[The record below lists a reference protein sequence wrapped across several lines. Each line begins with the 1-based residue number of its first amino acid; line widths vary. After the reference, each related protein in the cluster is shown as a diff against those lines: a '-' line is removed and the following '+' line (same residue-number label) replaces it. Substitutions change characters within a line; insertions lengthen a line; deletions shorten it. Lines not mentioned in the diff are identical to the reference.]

1 MSRSNEMTK
10 SEIPLTNECRISNDE
25 KRVWISSLVILL
37 SFVISHSSFAQ
48 APERT
53 KAGGAGTG
61 QERVVVD
68 DKTEQVIRGALKYL
82 ASRQNS
88 NGSWTASDG
97 ERQEVAMTGY
107 VLITFLSCG
116 HLPDEGEHG
125 KTVTAGVNYLLN
137 NVRPDGTFQP
147 IGHYMYGHGVASI
160 ALAEVYGQT
169 KDPRVRPKLEQ
180 VIRTI
185 IESQN
190 AEGGWRY
197 NPRPNDA
204 DISVSVLQ
212 VVALRAAKNAGL
224 DIPQVTI
231 DRAVKYV
238 HSCYDRREGGF
249 TYQPG
254 NRRPGYARTAAAIY
268 SLQVC
273 GQYDDP
279 QVATGADFLFQNRQ
293 EREWFTYGNFY
304 AAPALYM
311 IGGETWKKWYGQ
323 MSGILI
329 KSVSSKGDEY
339 YWEKSKLDQGRPVGE
354 VYCTAV
360 YTMILAMPY
369 HYIPLYQR

>member
-1 MSRSNEMTK
+1 VKRFLAAILCSS
-10 SEIPLTNECRISNDE
+10 ISA
-25 KRVWISSLVILL
+25 ST
-37 SFVISHSSFAQ
+37 FAQ
-48 APERT
+48 VPAREKPAT
-53 KAGGAGTG
+53 GAGTG
-61 QERVVVD
+61 QERVTVD
-68 DKTEQVIRGALKYL
+68 DKTEAIIRGALKYL
-82 ASRQNS
+82 ASKQNT
-88 NGSWTASDG
+88 NGSWSASDG
-97 ERQEVAMTGY
+97 ERQEVAITGY
-107 VLITFLSCG
+107 VLVTFLSCG

-137 NVRPDGTFQP
+137 NIRADGTFQP
-147 IGHYMYGHGVASI
+147 IGHYMYGHGIASI

-185 IESQN
+185 IQSQN
-190 AEGGWRY
+190 HEGGWRY

-238 HSCYDRREGGF
+238 HACYDRREGGF
-249 TYQPG
+249 TYQPN

-273 GQYDDP
+273 GQYNDP
-279 QVATGADFLFQNRQ
+279 HVAAGADFLFRNRG

-304 AAPALYM
+304 AAPAMYM
-311 IGGETWKKWYGQ
+311 IGGNTWETYYNQ
-323 MSGILI
+323 MKTILL
-329 KSVSSKGDEY
+329 SATRQQGDMI
-339 YWEKSKLDQGRPVGE
+339 YWEPRWDGGRGVGTTF
-354 VYCTAV
+354 CTAV

-369 HYIPLYQR
+369 HYLPLYQR